1 MTDVAIESL
10 DIVEIMKLL
19 PHRYPFVMIDRV
31 TELVVGERIKA
42 IKNVTINE
50 AFFQGHFP
58 VMPVMPG
65 VMILEGLA
73 QAAAVMAYATMRDY
87 VGSKLVYFAG
97 LDHVRFRQKVTPG
110 DQLVYEVKTIKRKLS
125 LWSLEGKAY
134 VDGKLVAE
142 ATLMAT
148 FG

>member
-1 MTDVAIESL
+1 MSDAIQSL
-10 DIVEIMKLL
+10 DIVEILKLL

-31 TELVVGERIKA
+31 TEMVIGQRIKA
-42 IKNVTINE
+42 VKNVSINE
-50 AFFQGHFP
+50 PFFQGHFP
-58 VMPVMPG
+58 TIPVMPG

-87 VGSKLVYFAG
+87 VGTKLVYFAG
-97 LDHVRFRQKVTPG
+97 LDKVRFRQKVSPG
-110 DQLVYEVKTIKRKLS
+110 DQLIYEVKTIKRKLS
-125 LWSLEGKAY
+125 LWNLEGKAY

-142 ATLMAT
+142 AILMAT

>member
-1 MTDVAIESL
+1 MTDTVESL
-10 DIVEIMKLL
+10 DIVDIMKVL
-19 PHRYPFVMIDRV
+19 PHRYPFIMIDRV
-31 TELVVGERIKA
+31 TELVVGARIKA
-42 IKNVTINE
+42 LKNVTINE
-50 AFFQGHFP
+50 PFFQGHFP

-73 QAAAVMAYATMRDY
+73 QAAAVMAYVTMKEY
-87 VGSKLVYFAG
+87 VGTKLVYFAG
-97 LDHVRFRQKVTPG
+97 LDHVRFRQKVSPG
-110 DQLVYEVKTIKRKLS
+110 DQLIYEVKTIKRKLS
-125 LWSLEGKAY
+125 LWNLEGKAY

>member
-1 MTDVAIESL
+1 MSDAIESF
-10 DIVEIMKLL
+10 DIVEILKLL

-31 TELVVGERIKA
+31 MELVAGERIKA
-42 IKNVTINE
+42 LKNVTINE
-50 AFFQGHFP
+50 PFFPGHFP

-73 QAAAVMAYATMRDY
+73 QSAAVLAYMTMREY
-87 VGSKLVYFAG
+87 IGTKLIYFAG
-97 LDHVRFRQKVTPG
+97 LDQVRFRQRVSPG
-110 DQLVYEVKTIKRKLS
+110 DQLIYEVKTIKRKLS
-125 LWSLEGKAY
+125 LWNVEGKAY

-142 ATLMAT
+142 AILLAT

>member
-1 MTDVAIESL
+1 MSDAIQSL
-10 DIVEIMKLL
+10 DIVEILKLL

-31 TELVVGERIKA
+31 TEMVIGQRIKA
-42 IKNVTINE
+42 VKNVTINE
-50 AFFQGHFP
+50 PFFQGHFP
-58 VMPVMPG
+58 TIPVMPG

-87 VGSKLVYFAG
+87 VGTKLVYFAG
-97 LDHVRFRQKVTPG
+97 LDKVRFRQKVSPG
-110 DQLVYEVKTIKRKLS
+110 DQLIYEVKTIKRKLS
-125 LWSLEGKAY
+125 LWNLEGKAY

-142 ATLMAT
+142 AILMAT